1 MLIGL
6 ATLLVVIFVKPKR
19 ECITT
24 LNAKCS
30 RVYWPAGCH
39 NCLPK
44 RKYRYWGMTLNFHTS
59 NTECGRV
66 HRPGFVYFWQCVFAR
81 SKHGTGV
88 ETGIW
93 VGQQQRMLIYICNN
107 ITENLK

>member
-19 ECITT
+19 GCITT

-44 RKYRYWGMTLNFHTS
+44 RKYRYWGMTLNLLLQTRNAATGTDLFLFTS
-59 NTECGRV
+59 GNAFLLEV
-66 HRPGFVYFWQCVFAR
+66 N
-81 SKHGTGV
+81 
-88 ETGIW
+88 I
-93 VGQQQRMLIYICNN
+93 GQV
-107 ITENLK
+107 LKLEYG